1 MDFFTPIPEAQA
13 VVLSRGVYR
22 QVALFARGGKV
33 YAKIGSGF
41 VRLMQG
47 GSMSTPVGKWID
59 TYVPEGECAETQ
71 GYLVYVPQK
80 LIGGAS

>member
-22 QVALFARGGKV
+22 QVPLFTRGGKV
-33 YAKIGSGF
+33 YAKIGTGF

-47 GSMSTPVGKWID
+47 GAMSTPVGKWIETD
-59 TYVPEGECAETQ
+59 VPEGTCTESQ
-71 GYLVYVPQK
+71 GYLTYSAPK
-80 LIGGAS
+80 LLAAE